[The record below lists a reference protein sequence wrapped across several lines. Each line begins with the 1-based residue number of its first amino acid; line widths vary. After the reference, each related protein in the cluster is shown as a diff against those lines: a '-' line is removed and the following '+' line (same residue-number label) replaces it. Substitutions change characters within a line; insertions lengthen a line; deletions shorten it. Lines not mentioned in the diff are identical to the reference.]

1 MVREAPP
8 AAAPVEGGLTEPSF
22 RAIFGSGVFSFVR
35 EGALPLGA
43 FYLGLRVQGLAAG
56 IVASTL
62 ASAALYAYERRAG
75 REGLLVRLSLGF
87 VFVQSAV
94 GLAAN
99 SATVY
104 LAQPVILAAVWGLAF
119 LASIPLGRPLAGVL
133 ACAWYPFPQAFRESS
148 EFKRVY
154 RNVSLVWAAYFL
166 GRSALR
172 LGILLD
178 GSIGS
183 FLAVTVVTG
192 TPVMILLFAWSVRYA
207 IREFSD

>member
-1 MVREAPP
+1 MRATV
-8 AAAPVEGGLTEPSF
+8 AAAEPAEVVLTEPSF
-22 RAIFGSGVFSFVR
+22 RRVFSLGALSFVR
-35 EGALPLGA
+35 EGSLPLGA
-43 FYLGLRVQGLAAG
+43 FYLGLHFQGLAAG
-56 IVASTL
+56 IGASTL
-62 ASAALYAYERRAG
+62 TSALLYIYERRAG

-87 VFVQSAV
+87 VLVQAAV

-104 LAQPVILAAVWGLAF
+104 LAQPVLIAAAWGLAF
-119 LASIPLGRPLAGVL
+119 LVSIALGRPLAGTL
-133 ACAWYPFPQAFRESS
+133 ACAWYPFPEFFRKSS

-154 RNVSLVWAAYFL
+154 RNVSLVWAAYFI

-172 LGILLD
+172 LAILLD

-183 FLAVTVVTG
+183 FLAVSIVTG
-192 TPVMILLFAWSVRYA
+192 APVMVLLFAWSVRYA